1 MTADAATEVAVVEV
15 PRLTQLSLRLDPTG
29 PAAAGVAKAL
39 DDGEL
44 PTTPCTF
51 RTAGAADV
59 LWLGPDEWLLVA
71 SAEAAGELEPLLRE
85 AVGAGSSELVTLTDV
100 SAQRTAF
107 DLTGPQVRDVLA
119 QGCAIDLHPR
129 VSPTGTCVQT
139 LLAQTGVILQ
149 VRDASAPAVRLLVRS
164 SYAPYLAAW
173 LADAA
178 AGL

>member
-1 MTADAATEVAVVEV
+1 VVDVVEV
-15 PRLTQLSLRLDPTG
+15 PQLIQLSLRLDPSG
-29 PAAAGVAKAL
+29 PTAATVAKAL
-39 DDGEL
+39 DGEL

-85 AVGAGSSELVTLTDV
+85 AVGAADFATLTDV

-107 DLTGPQVRDVLA
+107 DLTGPHVRDVLA
-119 QGCAIDLHPR
+119 QGCAIDLHPSA
-129 VSPTGTCVQT
+129 SPTGTCVQT

-149 VRDASAPAVRLLVRS
+149 VRDASASVVRLLVRS
-164 SYAPYLAAW
+164 SYAPYLRAW